1 VLEESRKPQVKMKKY
16 LSRKYSIGLV
26 IVLVSMLSL
35 SSCSE
40 DIINPDSSAMPP
52 KNTIKTPPQK
62 D

>member
-1 VLEESRKPQVKMKKY
+1 MKKY
-16 LSRKYSIGLV
+16 LSRKYSLGLV

-40 DIINPDSSAMPP
+40 DIINPDNSAMPP
-52 KNTIKTPPQK
+52 KNKIKTPPTK